1 MALSR
6 SFCQRYHIG
15 SASAKTRINLSR
27 KKTRREM
34 KAGKTE
40 VTFFFDDPPFA
51 TKATAMLVPVGKRGD
66 EESRGADLYS
76 RRGQLGRQCTHI
88 Q

>member
-1 MALSR
+1 
-6 SFCQRYHIG
+6 
-15 SASAKTRINLSR
+15 
-27 KKTRREM
+27 M

-40 VTFFFDDPPFA
+40 VTFFYDDPPFA

-76 RRGQLGRQCTHI
+76 RRGQLGSNVLTFNRTSTI
-88 Q
+88 K